1 MVTGDG
7 RTVLEGATVVVEGA
21 FIADVLPA
29 APGAVSGDGDLARDG
44 AGGSVLNR
52 LPAGSAT
59 GHPMAD
65 GAVIDARGCYVV
77 PGLINHHAHGC
88 TCGPLFA
95 SGAEPLGEDRVRR
108 NLLRHLQGGTTTVLN
123 VDGFALPEEVE
134 AARRLAPVNLQ
145 TATCH
150 TPLSLRAALLADGGG
165 LSPRHR
171 HQTAERM
178 VEAGAVCLG
187 EIGGGHTLGG
197 GGQEYLYIPRAV
209 RERTGREISP
219 SGARALKTAVLGR
232 HIDPG
237 AYREAAVREVLGE
250 LGLADVLS
258 PEEARRLVEESVL
271 PSFQVA
277 LDAMREAVEVG
288 VRLGLPVILHAAA
301 PSRAAVLELSRRGG
315 RLIAAHCNHDSL
327 LPDEAVELAL
337 RLRAAGVLVD
347 VATFD
352 AFGARHTTPGPE
364 ALLEMVA
371 RGVVD
376 LISTDYGG
384 GLFDPQVVA
393 LAEVLRRG
401 LRPLAEAVAMV
412 TGRVADAIPGLASG
426 RGYLERGRVADL
438 TLLRRDDPA
447 RVEMVM
453 VSGRPVVPGTGGAPL
468 PVLPVP

>member
-1 MVTGDG
+1 MRWFVAGGTVVTGDG
-7 RTVLEGATVVVEGA
+7 CTVLEGATVVVEGA
-21 FIADVLPA
+21 LIADVLPA
-29 APGAVSGDGDLARDG
+29 GTGPISGRPESARSGAEAAPVDGQ
-44 AGGSVLNR
+44 
-52 LPAGSAT
+52 
-59 GHPMAD
+59 
-65 GAVIDARGCYVV
+65 VIDARGCYVI

-88 TCGPLFA
+88 TLGPLFA
-95 SGAEPLGEDRVRR
+95 SGAKPLPEEEVRR
-108 NLLRHLQGGTTTVLN
+108 NLLRHLEAGTTTVVS

-134 AARRLAPVNLQ
+134 AARHLAPVNLK

-150 TPLSLRAALLADGGG
+150 TPLSLKAALLADGSG
-165 LSPRHR
+165 LGPRHR
-171 HQTAERM
+171 LQTAEKM

-187 EIGGGHTLGG
+187 EIGSGHTLGG

-219 SGARALKTAVLGR
+219 AEARALKTAVLGR
-232 HIDPG
+232 HIDPRS
-237 AYREAAVREVLGE
+237 YREAAVRDVLAA
-250 LGLADVLS
+250 LGLADAL
-258 PEEARRLVEESVL
+258 PAEEARRLVEESVL
-271 PSFQVA
+271 PSFQVG

-288 VRLGLPVILHAAA
+288 VRLGVPVILHTAA
-301 PSRAAVLELSRRGG
+301 PSGEVVLELSRRGG

-327 LPDEAVELAL
+327 LVDEAVELAL

-371 RGVVD
+371 RGAVD

-384 GLFDPQVVA
+384 GLFDPQLVA

-401 LRPLAEAVAMV
+401 LRPLAEAVAMA
-412 TGRVADAIPGLASG
+412 TGRVADAIPGLAPD
-426 RGYLERGRVADL
+426 RGYLGRGRAADL
-438 TLLRRDDPA
+438 VLLRQDDPT

-453 VSGRPVVPGTGGAPL
+453 VGGRPLVEERGPHGRSVSVPR
-468 PVLPVP
+468 